1 MSEAAVATHAVGKSY
16 QTSRALTDLAA
27 TSVGSLLLAC
37 IGLATG
43 PLLARILGP
52 VGRGRPAAIPNV
64 CFVVATLALV
74 GLTDAVTYWCAR
86 EPQRASTF
94 TVSAVVLALMICPLF
109 IVGAYVFMPMLLA
122 AQTMQT
128 VFTARAC

>member
-52 VGRGRPAAIPNV
+52 VGRGELASIQNA

-94 TVSAVVLALMICPLF
+94 PVSAVILPLWLCPSFSLRE
-109 IVGAYVFMPMLLA
+109 YCLCP
-122 AQTMQT
+122 
-128 VFTARAC
+128 R